1 MGLRPTPTEHDVP
14 LRAATFSTLAEALD
28 YAAQGHTGCNFY
40 GDRGDLRA
48 VVTYADLRDQAW
60 LLAARLLSLGLE
72 RGARVAI
79 VADTEPDFHR
89 VFFACQYAGLVP
101 VPLPASLFMSGRA
114 GYVAQLRALLG
125 HCRASV
131 GVAPQEF
138 LPFLREAAEGLS
150 RQRNPG

>member
-48 VVTYADLRDQAW
+48 VMTYADLRDQAW

-72 RGARVAI
+72 RGL
-79 VADTEPDFHR
+79 
-89 VFFACQYAGLVP
+89 GLWHPSNGEWYTNKQGPATAVVSTQLGDIP
-101 VPLPASLFMSGRA
+101 VPANYSAS
-114 GYVAQLRALLG
+114 
-125 HCRASV
+125 
-131 GVAPQEF
+131 
-138 LPFLREAAEGLS
+138 
-150 RQRNPG
+150 